1 MFQSSMLRQR
11 NRLLVLLLSLF
22 ALGLAAGQFIDSAG
36 RSPAHAAGFQTERRD
51 TGYDVTLG
59 KGYRFDRGGWT
70 YVHLEGSPHD
80 MGVQHG
86 YLMAQEIADFYGVVR
101 LEMTHNTGR
110 NWDFFRRAGQ

>member
-1 MFQSSMLRQR
+1 MLRQR
-11 NRLLVLLLSLF
+11 HRLLVLLLSLF
-22 ALGLAAGQFIDSAG
+22 ALGLAAGQFMTT
-36 RSPAHAAGFQTERRD
+36 RAARQRTPRIQTERRD
-51 TGYDVTLG
+51 TGYDITLG

-101 LEMTHNTGR
+101 LEMTS
-110 NWDFFRRAGQ
+110 